1 MINHAR
7 TLLLNQPGK
16 NYQPGFIGEEYT
28 PRNYVRRQVPS
39 YVLFPHKIL
48 FGSNPDKVFL
58 NFRAAELLSLIHA
71 TELSEFVHALDS
83 RITYAVTDLTDF
95 FSPAVSIAL
104 NKTGGYTRTKMFLTG
119 QPKADNSRGKSF
131 GDYSV
136 QLFDY
141 AGNTSAVITSA
152 ISFDSISQP
161 LEFSNQSTGLSNPVK
176 IPGSNLSAQFLEVA
190 AASAA
195 RLSLEEFSTPL
206 LLQDYDAIALE
217 GDELLPFTATRAL
230 PVTDGAGELIAQWQL
245 QTYARPG
252 DAISVCLPKLELL
265 GEPLFLELF
274 GVRDDLEPYATFK
287 NIWFDHPM
295 PNYRLAAFVLAMIY
309 RTEETQR

>member
-16 NYQPGFIGEEYT
+16 NYAPGTPGEEYT
-28 PRNYVRRQVPS
+28 PRGYTARQVPS

-71 TELSEFVHALDS
+71 TELEEFVYALDP
-83 RITYAVTDLTDF
+83 RITYTTTEQTDF
-95 FSPAVSIAL
+95 FAPSLNVAL
-104 NKTGGYTRTKMFLTG
+104 SKTSGSTRAKLFLSG
-119 QPKADNSRGKSF
+119 KPRADNSRGKCF
-131 GDYSV
+131 GDYLI
-136 QLFDY
+136 QLLDTD
-141 AGNTSAVITSA
+141 AGAVTVITSA
-152 ISFDSISQP
+152 INFDNISQP
-161 LEFSNQSTGLSNPVK
+161 LEFSNGVSGVSNAVA
-176 IPGSNLSAQFLEVA
+176 IPSSGLSAQFLL
-190 AASAA
+190 ASEISAIN
-195 RLSLEEFSTPL
+195 LSLEEFSAPL
-206 LLQDYDAIALE
+206 LLQDYDAIELE
-217 GDELLPFTATRAL
+217 GVEVLPFTATAAMPIL
-230 PVTDGAGELIAQWQL
+230 ANTATVTGQWQL

-274 GVRDDLEPYATFK
+274 GVRNDVEPYATFK

-295 PNYRLAAFVLAMIY
+295 PNYRLAAFALAMIY
-309 RTEETQR
+309 RTEETKR